1 MERVS
6 EVVSVRSKSRRRLM
20 RSGEVGP
27 WRKVDVDIAT
37 GVGLERSVR
46 SVRSVNAE
54 EGDRRN
60 RIVCKVVGVEYI
72 YCHTLK
78 FL

>member
-46 SVRSVNAE
+46 SVNAE